1 MTVYYIHQDLCQEI
15 KTLTVTTAENISKN
29 LKSKQVQ
36 HQNPNTNYPM
46 NYPII
51 RTKNVTVVPHQDS
64 LTLTWHIDVKN
75 NTTTADSSDIT
86 VGGHS
91 EFKFR
96 KKSIFKHFQKYKK
109 HILLFQ
115 KW

>member
-75 NTTTADSSDIT
+75 NTFTSADNMFTTADSSDIT

-91 EFKFR
+91 ELNSLTLYSLTK
-96 KKSIFKHFQKYKK
+96 
-109 HILLFQ
+109 
-115 KW
+115 